1 MGALGDSLE
10 RRSVIGG
17 KRALGGRWPQAW
29 SGKLGP
35 FWSLVGILLVEP
47 RAWDC
52 RCLKKGSYKEVPP
65 KKMQA
70 LYWIDLISTMPD
82 CRLMIFRKRTC
93 HEKGSR
99 FTNRGVKWCGKQMSF
114 LKKTKAQV
122 LIISYH
128 ARVFVCLS
136 QSLIS
141 KRKLFGA

>member
-17 KRALGGRWPQAW
+17 KRALGGRWPQTW

-35 FWSLVGILLVEP
+35 FWFLVGILLAEP

-52 RCLKKGSYKEVPP
+52 KCLKKGSYKEVPQ

-70 LYWIDLISTMPD
+70 LYENDLISAMPD
-82 CRLMIFRKRTC
+82 CRLMIVRKRTC
-93 HEKGSR
+93 CPWKGSR
-99 FTNRGVKWCGKQMSF
+99 FAKRWGEKWCGKQTSIR
-114 LKKTKAQV
+114 KKKKAQV

-128 ARVFVCLS
+128 ARVVLCLF

-141 KRKLFGA
+141 KESF